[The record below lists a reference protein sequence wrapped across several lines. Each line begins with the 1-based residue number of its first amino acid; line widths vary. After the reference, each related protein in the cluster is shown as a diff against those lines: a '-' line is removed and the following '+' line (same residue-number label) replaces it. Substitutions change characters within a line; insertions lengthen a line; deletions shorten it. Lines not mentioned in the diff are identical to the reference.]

1 MSVAVVDPTVEPDV
15 AAATAAPRP
24 VVLAV
29 RDTAPFVIALVPF
42 GLAVGSASV
51 AAGLSLAEAVYGALV
66 LLAGAA
72 QLAVVE
78 SIGRGD
84 GVVAAVVVT
93 ALVNLRFVYYGAGAA
108 RWFAEAPMWQRLLL
122 VFPLVDQTF
131 LLGQQRFGDAVGLA
145 WRRRYYL
152 TVTALLAV
160 SFVGSQVVGYRLG
173 AGLPPALGLHLA
185 APLVFAGMLARHL
198 DTSSARLAAGAAALA
213 VPLVGGVAGPA
224 TLPIA
229 IALGVAAG
237 AGRWWR

>member
-1 MSVAVVDPTVEPDV
+1 MSAAVAEPRPGLAAGAV
-15 AAATAAPRP
+15 AAPSP
-24 VVLAV
+24 VALAV
-29 RDTAPFVIALVPF
+29 RDTGPFVVALVPF

-51 AAGLSLAEAVYGALV
+51 AAGLSLTQAMFGAVV

-78 SIGRGD
+78 SLGRGD
-84 GVVAAVVVT
+84 GIVAALVVT

-108 RWFAEAPMWQRLLL
+108 RWFSGARTWQRLLL

-131 LLGQQRFGDAVGLA
+131 LLGQQRFADHGDLT

-152 TVTALLAV
+152 MATLMLAV
-160 SFVGSQVVGYRLG
+160 PFVTSQVVGYRLG

-198 DTSSARLAAGAAALA
+198 ETGPARLAAVAAALA